1 MYVYT
6 LCMNMLVVVAIVG
19 SVITWF
25 IDPMLF
31 GGYSIGL
38 MVCSAIS
45 VILHRREL
53 RRIQREGMQYLDY
66 LLGDD

>member
-1 MYVYT
+1 MSVYV
-6 LCMNMLVVVAIVG
+6 LIAIAG
-19 SVITWF
+19 SVITWL
-25 IDPMLF
+25 INPMLF
-31 GGYSIGL
+31 AGYSIGL
-38 MVCSAIS
+38 MVASAVA